1 VTTLMGEA
9 HTNAV
14 LASPALGP
22 LADVAPTSRSVG
34 VYVHVP
40 FCTRRCEYCSFNTA
54 PMADRAGVTR
64 YVAAVRR
71 EIELVS
77 GAPWA
82 RGLGV
87 ATVFFG
93 GGTPSLLEP
102 GELATIVDALRAALA
117 LDADAEVTVECNP
130 ESVTRGKL
138 ADYRSAGVTR
148 ISLGVQ
154 SLDDAV
160 LAAIGRLHTAAE
172 ARRAFDA
179 ARGAGFSNISVDLIY
194 GLPGLTADGW
204 RSTVDGLA
212 AWEPEH
218 LSAYGLTLDPGSVWG
233 STGVAGLPPEETVV
247 AHYWTMVER
256 AAARGY
262 EHYEISNYA
271 RPGFRSRHNQVYWR
285 RGEYLALGPG
295 AAGFVGNLRY
305 GNIKPVGRY
314 VQGLDDGRLPIDTSE
329 RLDARQV
336 LAEALIL
343 GLRTADGVA
352 SSLLADRVADDAV
365 LRRRLASWRERGLLV
380 DDRTRTRLSEAGFLL
395 SDALFVEL
403 L

>member
-1 VTTLMGEA
+1 MGEA

-329 RLDARQV
+329 RLDTRQV

>member
-1 VTTLMGEA
+1 MGEA

-77 GAPWA
+77 EAPWA

-329 RLDARQV
+329 RLDTRQV